1 MRRLSLFKKLLR
13 GNKFNKLARLGE
25 LNALGEYA
33 YLADLGK
40 LFELGSFTNE
50 LKQQILLKLAVD
62 IKLYAALCAQGSLQ
76 RDQLYAAT
84 THTSRRA
91 FFVYRKLPVVF
102 GRDATFFQSDAPKVK
117 VLPQRVLRKKAL
129 LRVLNNV
136 KTAPSRVGVKQD
148 SIALIR
154 TVRIARVTA
163 AKRLQRYRRVLH
175 LKEGVKAASKRGKL
189 KRKES
194 SLRLSNMA

>member
-1 MRRLSLFKKLLR
+1 MRRLSLLKKLLR
-13 GNKFNKLARLGE
+13 GNKFNKLARLGQ
-25 LNALGEYA
+25 LNALGEYT

-62 IKLYAALCAQGSLQ
+62 IKVCASLCAQGALQ

-84 THTSRRA
+84 THASRRA
-91 FFVYRKLPVVF
+91 FFVYKKLPVVF

-117 VLPQRVLRKKAL
+117 VLHRQVLRKKAL

-136 KTAPSRVGVKQD
+136 KPSSERIVAKQD
-148 SIALIR
+148 NIALIR

-175 LKEGVKAASKRGKL
+175 LKERVKELSKQDKL
-189 KRKES
+189 KRKEP
-194 SLRLSNMA
+194 SLRLSSRA